1 MMHKVLLIRFSAI
14 GDLLLTA
21 PVIRELKK
29 EGAHITLMVKD
40 KFRTTAT
47 LLEGVDTLLSW
58 EKDSKALLKTA
69 ASEYHRIIDLQGTA
83 QSKRYIRKIKLP
95 TSSFKKPYLR
105 RMFLLLTRSKAF
117 ALTPVVERY
126 AEAAG
131 VMLSKDKVAFN
142 LPDLPDFEGKIV
154 AVIGGSHEGK
164 RLSAKQWLEILKP
177 QTQEEL
183 VLLGGPGD
191 RELAQDIRQELPGC
205 TDATHT
211 TIEEGMAIVSEAKLV
226 ISGDTG
232 FMHAAALMH
241 VPLISLWGATH
252 PVLGFGPWPPH
263 KNQREVITKGKTPLS
278 KHGKVPQYA
287 SNPMRELDTEEV
299 KSAIAEILQGRTTP

>member
-40 KFRTTAT
+40 QFRTTAA
-47 LLEGVDTLLSW
+47 LLEGVDALLSW

-83 QSKRYIRKIKLP
+83 QSKRYVRKIKLP

-105 RMFLLLTRSKAF
+105 RMFLLLTRSKTF

-131 VMLSKDKVAFN
+131 VMLSKDKVVFN
-142 LPDLPDFEGKIV
+142 LPDLPDFEEKIV
-154 AVIGGSHEGK
+154 AVIGGSYEGK
-164 RLSAKQWLEILKP
+164 RLSAKQWFEILKS
-177 QTQEEL
+177 QSQEEL

-191 RELAQDIRQELPGC
+191 RALAQEIRQQLPGC

-211 TIEEGMAIVSEAKLV
+211 TIEEGMTIVSKAKLV

-299 KSAIAEILQGRTTP
+299 KSVIAEILQGRTTP

>member
-40 KFRTTAT
+40 QFRTTAT
-47 LLEGVDTLLSW
+47 LLEGVDALLSW

-69 ASEYHRIIDLQGTA
+69 ATEYHRIIDLQGTA

-105 RMFLLLTRSKAF
+105 RMFLLLTRSKTF

-131 VMLSKDKVAFN
+131 VMLPRDSDMQFAWCGTDI
-142 LPDLPDFEGKIV
+142 PDWRAPNALRRGDLVFWKGHVGIMTDSERLLHANAWHMAV
-154 AVIGGSHEGK
+154 AVEP
-164 RLSAKQWLEILKP
+164 LE
-177 QTQEEL
+177 
-183 VLLGGPGD
+183 
-191 RELAQDIRQELPGC
+191 
-205 TDATHT
+205 
-211 TIEEGMAIVSEAKLV
+211 
-226 ISGDTG
+226 
-232 FMHAAALMH
+232 
-241 VPLISLWGATH
+241 
-252 PVLGFGPWPPH
+252 
-263 KNQREVITKGKTPLS
+263 
-278 KHGKVPQYA
+278 
-287 SNPMRELDTEEV
+287 
-299 KSAIAEILQGRTTP
+299 SAITRIANYYAEPIGARRIDVSSERQCRPDWLSGH

>member
-29 EGAHITLMVKD
+29 EGAHITLLVKD
-40 KFRTTAT
+40 RFRTTAA
-47 LLEGVDTLLSW
+47 LLDGVDALLSW
-58 EKDSKALLKTA
+58 EKNSKALLKTA

-83 QSKRYIRKIKLP
+83 QSKRYVRKIKLR
-95 TSSFKKPYLR
+95 TSTFKKPYLR
-105 RMFLLLTRSKAF
+105 RMFLLLTRSKTF

-131 VMLSKDKVAFN
+131 VMLSKDKVAFK
-142 LPDLPDFEGKIV
+142 KIV

-164 RLSAKQWLEILKP
+164 RLSAKQWLEILKS
-177 QTQEEL
+177 QTQEKL

-191 RELAQDIRQELPGC
+191 RELAQEIRQQLPGC

-211 TIEEGMAIVSEAKLV
+211 TIEEGMMIVSKAKLV

-241 VPLISLWGATH
+241 VPLVSLWGATH
-252 PVLGFGPWPPH
+252 PMLGFGPWPPH
-263 KNQREVITKGKTPLS
+263 KNQREVISKGKTPLS

-299 KSAIAEILQGRTTP
+299 KKAIAEILQGRTTP

>member
-29 EGAHITLMVKD
+29 EGAHITLLVKD
-40 KFRTTAT
+40 QFRTTAT
-47 LLEGVDTLLSW
+47 LLEGVDMLLSW

-83 QSKRYIRKIKLP
+83 QSKRYARKIKLP
-95 TSSFKKPYLR
+95 RGTFKKPYLR
-105 RMFLLLTRSKAF
+105 RALLLLTRSKTF
-117 ALTPVVERY
+117 ALPSVVERY
-126 AEAAG
+126 AAAAG
-131 VMLSKDKVAFN
+131 VMLSKDKVAFV
-142 LPDLPDFEGKIV
+142 LPDVAAFQGKIV
-154 AVIGGSHEGK
+154 AVIGGSHAGK
-164 RLSAKQWLEILKP
+164 RLTAEQWLEILKSKP
-177 QTQEEL
+177 QEEL

-191 RELAQDIRQELPGC
+191 RELAEEIKAVLPMC
-205 TDATHT
+205 ADATQT
-211 TIEEGMAIVSEAKLV
+211 SVAQAMAIVAEAKLV

-241 VPLISLWGATH
+241 VPLVSLWGATH
-252 PVLGFGPWPPH
+252 PMLGFGPWPPQ
-263 KNQREVITKGKTPLS
+263 KNQREVITKGKSPLS
-278 KHGKVPQYA
+278 KHGKVPIYA

-299 KSAIAEILQGRTTP
+299 KTAIAEILQGRTMP

>member
-29 EGAHITLMVKD
+29 EGAHITLLVKD
-40 KFRTTAT
+40 QFRTTAT
-47 LLEGVDTLLSW
+47 LLEGVDALLSW

-83 QSKRYIRKIKLP
+83 QSKRYVRKIKLK
-95 TSSFKKPYLR
+95 TSTFKKPYLR
-105 RMFLLLTRSKAF
+105 RMFLLLTRSNTF
-117 ALTPVVERY
+117 ALNPVVERY

-131 VMLSKDKVAFN
+131 VMLSKDKVTFN
-142 LPDLPDFEGKIV
+142 LSDVAPFEGKIV

-164 RLSAKQWLEILKP
+164 RLRAKQWLEILKSKP
-177 QTQEEL
+177 QEEL

-191 RELAQDIRQELPGC
+191 RELAQEIRAELPGC

-252 PVLGFGPWPPH
+252 PMLGFGPWPQQ

-299 KSAIAEILQGRTTP
+299 KIAIAEILQGRTTP